1 MTEVVYNSV
10 KSKMDINPTRI
21 KNVDLKHIDDKYTL
35 YKIPDSINNDFSD
48 DESKEIKKIT
58 TKINKIEN
66 IHNMKGIFPF
76 FVNTIFSLLV
86 FGIIGFFG
94 GYFFAGGFAPIPQ
107 EKIPE
112 LLEFIPKFILGLF
125 IVSLLFSAIVFR
137 RKIKLTYDDIRDVET
152 LIDITITQLGCEYV
166 GKENDKIIYIYREYP
181 KILRAFE
188 KWMDK
193 IFKFIKTNKTIY
205 VAFDGNTVIFDG
217 LNYVLFRLKRKI
229 KNYSNYST

>member
-1 MTEVVYNSV
+1 M
-10 KSKMDINPTRI
+10 
-21 KNVDLKHIDDKYTL
+21 
-35 YKIPDSINNDFSD
+35 
-48 DESKEIKKIT
+48 
-58 TKINKIEN
+58 
-66 IHNMKGIFPF
+66 
-76 FVNTIFSLLV
+76 
-86 FGIIGFFG
+86 
-94 GYFFAGGFAPIPQ
+94 
-107 EKIPE
+107 
-112 LLEFIPKFILGLF
+112 
-125 IVSLLFSAIVFR
+125 FR

-205 VAFDGNTVIFDG
+205 VTFDGNTVIFDG